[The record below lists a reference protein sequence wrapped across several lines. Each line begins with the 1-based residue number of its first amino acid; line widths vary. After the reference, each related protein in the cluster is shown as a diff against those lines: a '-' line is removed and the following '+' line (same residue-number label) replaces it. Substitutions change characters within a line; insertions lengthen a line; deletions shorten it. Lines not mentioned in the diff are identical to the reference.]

1 MGFARATGLGLGF
14 VLACVWV
21 GCKSSARDNPPP
33 TRAPEVPVVSP
44 TLAVPASPEQY
55 EFLSHL
61 DGCEVEHQGL
71 LLDFGTPGMQARR
84 KFSFAAFAES
94 SSIDREGATFERVQS
109 TSLAVDIWLDRPL
122 EKPSLSLRVHGGA
135 AKFLHLAIDDLRLGA
150 LRLPGDETRV
160 LASPPGASALARG
173 RHRVLLRFSGAP
185 RSNKAP
191 LAEIDWVRV
200 GEPDPEPARYAA
212 PTRKDIVDDVA
223 LDRVPKKSLVLR
235 APSTVRCWL
244 RPSPDARLKLAVGL
258 FGSGKGVAE
267 LRLLRDGE
275 PPVVLQTRKIA
286 GGDGATWTPIA
297 LDLAQY
303 SGSLLGLEFSALEA
317 TRGGRVAF
325 GDPVIVRHAEAPPPP
340 PRARLAVVVVL
351 SASER
356 ARLPPWG
363 PTGGLKTLG
372 ELSRVSTAWSAH
384 RVPSSVTGAVLASL
398 LTGLPPDAHGLSDT
412 NSKLASEL
420 HVLSEIVKEAS
431 GRTAMFTGVPS
442 TFAPFGFDQGWDV
455 FEAISPV
462 KDLPSSEPIQR
473 ASRWVEQILDEG
485 RSAPVFA
492 LVHAR
497 GAHPPW
503 DTSREEAQHLR
514 PPDYAGIV
522 DPRRGGIV
530 IGALRHRHK
539 RGKRLS
545 DEDWTRLR
553 ALGDASLAKQDA
565 ALGQLVANLKR
576 RGVWDDTLLVVAGDV
591 APGDP
596 PDFPFD
602 PRGALT
608 EDRLLVPL
616 LIKLPGGAL
625 GGKELQAPSSVEDL
639 SVTLLD
645 ALGLRAPPGL
655 SGLDL
660 YERALGREP
669 LVARAQVAALG
680 DRYATRVG
688 AWLLRGQ
695 MGAVPSLCALYI
707 DPACANDA
715 FDRELIAA
723 RALWQGTFSA
733 QSDARKI
740 APPEASRRPVTL
752 DPETS
757 AALTVWGDD

>member
-1 MGFARATGLGLGF
+1 MRISVAASSLLGLL
-14 VLACVWV
+14 VLYASV
-21 GCKSSARDNPPP
+21 GCKPASKDTPPP
-33 TRAPEVPVVSP
+33 KRAPESPSVSTAP
-44 TLAVPASPEQY
+44 PPAGPSEHY

-61 DGCEVEHQGL
+61 DGCELVHQGL
-71 LLDFGTPGMQARR
+71 LLDFGAPGMQARR
-84 KFSFAAFAES
+84 RFSLIPFAES
-94 SSIDREGATFERVQS
+94 SIVDREGATFERVQS
-109 TSLAVDIWLDRPL
+109 SSSWFDIWLDQPL
-122 EKPSLSLRVHGGA
+122 EKPALSLRVHGGA

-160 LASPPGASALARG
+160 LASATAASPLARG

-185 RSNKAP
+185 RGNKLP
-191 LAEIDWVRV
+191 LAEIDWLRL
-200 GEPDPEPARYAA
+200 GEPDAEPARYAA
-212 PTRKDIVDDVA
+212 PTRDDVVSDVA

-235 APSTVRCWL
+235 APSSVRCWL
-244 RPSPDARLKLAVGL
+244 RPSADARLKLAVGL
-258 FGSGKGVAE
+258 FGSGKGIAE
-267 LRLLRDGE
+267 VRLLRDGE
-275 PPVVLQTRKIA
+275 APVVLQTRKVA
-286 GGDGATWTPIA
+286 GGDGATWTPVA
-297 LDLAQY
+297 VDLGAY
-303 SGSLLGLEFSALEA
+303 ASTLVGLEFSALEA

-325 GDPVIVRHAEAPPPP
+325 GDPIIVRHASAAAVA

-351 SASER
+351 SSSER

-372 ELSRVSTAWSAH
+372 ELSRSSTVWSAH
-384 RVPSSVTGAVLASL
+384 RVPSSVSSAVLASL

-412 NSKLASEL
+412 NSRLAPEN
-420 HVLSEIVKEAS
+420 HVISEIVKEAS
-431 GRTAMFTGVPS
+431 GRTAMFTGVPA
-442 TFAPFGFDQGWDV
+442 TFAPFGFEQGWDA
-455 FEAISPV
+455 FEVISPV

-473 ASRWVEQILDEG
+473 ATRWLEQTLDEG
-485 RSAPVFA
+485 RNAPVFA

-503 DTSREEAQHLR
+503 DASREEAQHLR

-530 IGALRHRHK
+530 IGALRHRHR

-545 DEDWTRLR
+545 DDDWIRMR
-553 ALGDASLAKQDA
+553 ALGDTSLGKQDA
-565 ALGQLVANLKR
+565 ALGQMVTLLKR
-576 RGVWDDTLLVVAGDV
+576 RGVWDETLLIVTGDV

-596 PDFPFD
+596 PEFPFD

-639 SVTLLD
+639 TVTLLD
-645 ALGLRAPPGL
+645 ALGLRVPPQL

-680 DRYATRVG
+680 DRFATRVG

-695 MGAVPSLCALYI
+695 IGAVPTLCALDV
-707 DPACANDA
+707 DPACASDA
-715 FDRELIAA
+715 FDHELIAA
-723 RALWQGTFSA
+723 RALWQATFAELS
-733 QSDARKI
+733 QARRA
-740 APPEASRRPVTL
+740 APAEASRRPVTL
-752 DPETS
+752 DADTA
-757 AALTVWGDD
+757 AALVVWGDQ